1 MMMEID
7 LRKERGAR
15 RPIGKTASDREGN
28 QPPWQD
34 NGPMGASCRLHLAAL
49 AFAPPLPGP
58 GLPSASHLVHGFP
71 LTPSRVNDRFSIVFL
86 GPLRISGECR
96 SIRVCVERKSQAVG
110 DSHTSL
116 RASWCKPAASGG
128 PDRSPADRPM
138 RFPTGL
144 RALTHRDFRLFFAGQ
159 VVSLIGTWTQR
170 VAQSWLVLELT
181 NSPFKLGLI
190 SALQS
195 APMLCLAFIAGVIA
209 DRLPKRRVLIGTQ
222 TALMIQA
229 FVLAVLAWTGHV
241 QYWHVALLATC
252 YGLAFTLDMP
262 TRQSFIVEMASKEDL
277 PNAIALNSTMVSGA
291 RMVGPAIA
299 GLLVDRYGVASA
311 CGLNGLSFVAVIL
324 ALAAMRADGLP
335 SPAQGTSVRQ
345 DIAAGL
351 HYAARTPLVALIL
364 SLVLALGLFVMNHNV
379 LVPLLARDVLH
390 EGAHG
395 FGLLMAAV
403 GTGAIIGA
411 LTLATLAKGR
421 PPLSL
426 LLGTAAA
433 ASGLTLLLAAI
444 RNFWSAMLVL
454 TLIGFSQMVFLAS
467 CNSTLQLEVPDRM
480 RGRIMSF
487 YAFVFVGIT
496 PLGSLVVGTIAE
508 WFGVAVAYALS
519 GGMTLASILG
529 LGLLWRRGRA

>member
-1 MMMEID
+1 
-7 LRKERGAR
+7 
-15 RPIGKTASDREGN
+15 
-28 QPPWQD
+28 
-34 NGPMGASCRLHLAAL
+34 
-49 AFAPPLPGP
+49 
-58 GLPSASHLVHGFP
+58 
-71 LTPSRVNDRFSIVFL
+71 
-86 GPLRISGECR
+86 
-96 SIRVCVERKSQAVG
+96 
-110 DSHTSL
+110 
-116 RASWCKPAASGG
+116 
-128 PDRSPADRPM
+128 M

-144 RALTHRDFRLFFAGQ
+144 RALNYRDYRLFFSGQ
-159 VVSLIGTWTQR
+159 LISLIGTWMQR

-222 TALMIQA
+222 TALMVQA

-241 QYWHVALLATC
+241 EYWHVALLAIC

-291 RMVGPAIA
+291 RMVGPAVA
-299 GLLVDRYGVASA
+299 GFLVDRYGVASA
-311 CGLNGLSFVAVIL
+311 FGFNGLSFVAVIL

-335 SPAQGTSVRQ
+335 GPAQGTSVRQ
-345 DIAAGL
+345 DIVAGL
-351 HYAARTPLVALIL
+351 HYAVRTPLVAL
-364 SLVLALGLFVMNHNV
+364 SLGLLLTLGLFVMNHNV

-403 GTGAIIGA
+403 GTGAIVGA
-411 LTLATLAKGR
+411 LALATLVKGR
-421 PPLSL
+421 PPFSL

-433 ASGLTLLLAAI
+433 ASGLTLLLAVV
-444 RNFWSAMLVL
+444 RNFWAAMLVL
-454 TLIGFSQMVFLAS
+454 TLIGFSQIVFLAS
-467 CNSTLQLEVPDRM
+467 CNSTLQLAVPDRM
-480 RGRIMSF
+480 RGRIMSL

-496 PLGSLVVGTIAE
+496 PLGSVVVGAIAE
-508 WFGVAVAYALS
+508 WFGVAAAYALA
-519 GGMTLASILG
+519 GGVTLASILG
-529 LGLLWRRGRA
+529 LGLLWRRGQV